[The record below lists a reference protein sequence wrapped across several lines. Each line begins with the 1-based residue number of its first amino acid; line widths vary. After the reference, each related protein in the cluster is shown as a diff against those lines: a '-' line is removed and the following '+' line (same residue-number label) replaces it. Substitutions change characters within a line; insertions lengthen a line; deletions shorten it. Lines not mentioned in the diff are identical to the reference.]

1 MMDGLC
7 DNFTGVGVD
16 GAVVAG
22 LSCGVMTSPLPPV
35 ALASRSPRR
44 RELLESHGL
53 RHRVVDADLDDGDL
67 SAGDASPR
75 AWVMSLAYLKAAAG
89 LAAARGTLEPGWVVL
104 GADTVCEADGKI
116 IGQPRDEGEARAII
130 RGFRGREHAVYTG
143 VSLIDVDSLR
153 RVISL
158 DASRVSV
165 GWIEDDAI
173 EAYVS
178 SGAWR
183 GKAGGYNL
191 AERLAAGWP
200 ITCSGDPDGIMGL
213 PMGLL
218 RAELAE
224 LVRD

>member
-1 MMDGLC
+1 MDRLR
-7 DNFTGVGVD
+7 DNFTGRAVD
-16 GAVVAG
+16 GAAGAG

-44 RELLESHGL
+44 RELLETHGL

-67 SAGDASPR
+67 SAGTASPR

-89 LAAARGTLEPGWVVL
+89 LAAARATLGPGWVVL

-130 RGFRGREHAVYTG
+130 RSLRGREHAVYTG

-153 RVISL
+153 RVICL

-165 GWIEDDAI
+165 GWIEDEEI
-173 EAYVS
+173 ESYLA
-178 SGAWR
+178 SGGWR

-191 AERLAAGWP
+191 GERQRAGWP

-213 PMGLL
+213 PMRLL
-218 RAELAE
+218 REQLAA
-224 LVRD
+224 LVRN